1 MPEMSVMSASPADVD
16 ELPLEAAAQWF
27 VSLAEDDGVEA
38 LRRWQLWHDA
48 APAHR
53 QAWEKVERL
62 QSLLAG
68 APLQAAHILRTPV
81 RESRKSKPERKS
93 RRQLLACIGVA
104 FTSGMGWAL
113 LPAAPERAAIR
124 WLASARGERRLVT
137 LPDGGRAWLG
147 SNTRVGLDYDAQRRD
162 IYLAQG
168 VLQLTTGSDA
178 RKRPLRIVSRDG
190 VVRPLGTRLT
200 ISQFAAHSVLTVQQ
214 HAAQVQVPGAALLT
228 VQAGQR
234 VRYAGTGCGRVQPST
249 VADDAWTR
257 GLLMALD
264 TPLPEFAA
272 QFALYSGQAVEVA
285 PALAS
290 RRVSGTY
297 QIDAPERSLQTLAEV
312 LAIRA
317 ERSAAG
323 WRLRPR

>member
-27 VSLAEDDGVEA
+27 VSLAEDGGVEA

-214 HAAQVQVPGAALLT
+214 HTAQVQVPGAALVT

-234 VRYAGTGCGRVQPST
+234 VRYASTGCGRVQPST

>member
-1 MPEMSVMSASPADVD
+1 MSEMSVGAADVD
-16 ELPLEAAAQWF
+16 ELHLEAAAQWF
-27 VSLAEDDGVEA
+27 VALAEDGGADA

-53 QAWEKVERL
+53 QAWAKVERL

-68 APLQAAHILRTPV
+68 APSQAAHLLRAPQQ
-81 RESRKSKPERKS
+81 RKPERLS
-93 RRQLLACIGVA
+93 RRKLMACIGVA
-104 FTSGMGWAL
+104 FTTGMGWAL

-124 WLASARGERRLVT
+124 WLASARGARRLVT

-147 SNTRVGLDYDAQRRD
+147 SNTRVGLDYDGQRRD

-178 RKRPLRIVSRDG
+178 RQRPLRIVSRDG
-190 VVRPLGTRLT
+190 VVRPLGTRLS
-200 ISQFAAHSVLTVQQ
+200 ISQFGAHTVLTVQQ
-214 HAAQVQVPGAALLT
+214 HAAQVQTPGGPM
-228 VQAGQR
+228 VMVRAGQR
-234 VRYAGTGCGRVQPST
+234 VRFANTGCGRVQRAT
-249 VADDAWTR
+249 VADDAWT
-257 GLLMALD
+257 GGVLMALD

-272 QFALYSGQAVEVA
+272 QFALYSGQVIEVA
-285 PALAS
+285 PVLGS

-297 QIDAPERSLQTLAEV
+297 QIDAPQRSLQTLAEV

-317 ERSAAG
+317 EPGAAG

>member
-1 MPEMSVMSASPADVD
+1 MPASPADVD
-16 ELPLEAAAQWF
+16 ELHLEAAAQWF
-27 VSLAEDDGVEA
+27 VSLAEDGGAEA

-68 APLQAAHILRTPV
+68 APLQAAHILREP
-81 RESRKSKPERKS
+81 SRQPQRRKPERTS

-104 FTSGMGWAL
+104 FTTGMGWAL
-113 LPAAPERAAIR
+113 LPAAPERQAIR

-147 SNTRVGLDYDAQRRD
+147 SNTRIGLDYDAQRRD

-178 RKRPLRIVSRDG
+178 MKRPLRIVSRDG
-190 VVRPLGTRLT
+190 MVRPLGTRLT
-200 ISQFAAHSVLTVQQ
+200 VSQFAAHSVLTVQQ
-214 HAAQVQVPGAALLT
+214 HAAQVQAPGAALVT

-234 VRYAGTGCGRVQPST
+234 VRYASTGCGRVQPST

-264 TPLPEFAA
+264 TPLSEFAA

>member
-1 MPEMSVMSASPADVD
+1 MPASPADVE
-16 ELPLEAAAQWF
+16 ELHLEAAAQWF
-27 VSLAEDDGVEA
+27 VSLAEDGGAEA

-68 APLQAAHILRTPV
+68 APLQAAHILREP
-81 RESRKSKPERKS
+81 SRQPQRRKPERTS

-104 FTSGMGWAL
+104 FTIGMGWAL
-113 LPAAPERAAIR
+113 LPAAPERQAIR

-147 SNTRVGLDYDAQRRD
+147 SNTRIGLDYDAQRRD

-178 RKRPLRIVSRDG
+178 MKRPLRIVSRDG
-190 VVRPLGTRLT
+190 MVRPLGTRLT
-200 ISQFAAHSVLTVQQ
+200 VSQFAAHSVLTVQQ
-214 HAAQVQVPGAALLT
+214 HAAQVQAPGAALVT

-234 VRYAGTGCGRVQPST
+234 VRYASTGCGRVQPST

-264 TPLPEFAA
+264 TPLSEFAA

-323 WRLRPR
+323 WQLRPR

>member
-1 MPEMSVMSASPADVD
+1 MSLVPADVD
-16 ELPLEAAAQWF
+16 ERHLEAAADWF
-27 VSLAEDDGVEA
+27 VTLAEDGGADA
-38 LRRWQLWHDA
+38 LRRWQLWIDA
-48 APAHR
+48 APAHQ
-53 QAWEKVERL
+53 QAWAKVERL

-81 RESRKSKPERKS
+81 HESRKRKPERQS
-93 RRQLLACIGVA
+93 RRQLMACIGVA
-104 FTSGMGWAL
+104 FTTGMGWAL
-113 LPAAPERAAIR
+113 LPAAPERAPIR

-137 LPDGGRAWLG
+137 LPDGARAWLG
-147 SNTRVGLDYDAQRRD
+147 SNTRVGLDYDGDKRT

-178 RKRPLRIVSRDG
+178 KKRPLRIISRDG

-200 ISQFAAHSVLTVQQ
+200 ISQFAAHTMLTVQQ
-214 HAAQVQVPGAALLT
+214 HAAQVQTPGGPVVT
-228 VQAGQR
+228 VNAGQR
-234 VRYAGTGCGRVQPST
+234 VRFASSGCGRVQRSP
-249 VADDAWTR
+249 VADDAWTK

-272 QFALYSGQAVEVA
+272 QFALHSGQAVEVA
-285 PALAS
+285 PLLAS

-297 QIDAPERSLQTLAEV
+297 QIDAPEVSLQTLAEV

-317 ERSAAG
+317 ERSGAG

>member
-1 MPEMSVMSASPADVD
+1 MSASPADVD

-27 VSLAEDDGVEA
+27 VSLAEDGGVEA

>member
-1 MPEMSVMSASPADVD
+1 MSEMSLSNTDVED
-16 ELPLEAAAQWF
+16 PHLEAAAEWF
-27 VSLAEDDGVEA
+27 VSLAEEGGAEA
-38 LRRWQLWHDA
+38 LRRWQLWIDA
-48 APAHR
+48 APAHQ
-53 QAWEKVERL
+53 QAWAKVERL

-68 APLQAAHILRTPV
+68 APLQAAHILRTPM
-81 RESRKSKPERKS
+81 RESQKPERKS
-93 RRQLLACIGVA
+93 RRQLMACIGVA
-104 FTSGMGWAL
+104 FTTGMGWAL
-113 LPAAPERAAIR
+113 LPDAPERAPIR

-147 SNTRVGLDYDAQRRD
+147 SNTRVGLDYDGDKRD

-178 RKRPLRIVSRDG
+178 RQRPLRIVSRDG
-190 VVRPLGTRLT
+190 VVRPLGTRFT
-200 ISQFAAHSVLTVQQ
+200 ISQFASHSVLTVQQ
-214 HAAQVQVPGAALLT
+214 HAAQVQTPGRPVVT
-228 VQAGQR
+228 VNAGQR
-234 VRYAGTGCGRVQPST
+234 VRFASSGCGRVQLSP

-312 LAIRA
+312 LDLRA
-317 ERSAAG
+317 ERSASG

>member
-1 MPEMSVMSASPADVD
+1 MSASPADVD

-27 VSLAEDDGVEA
+27 VSLAEDGGAEA

-113 LPAAPERAAIR
+113 LPAAPERAPIR
-124 WLASARGERRLVT
+124 WLASARGERRLVA

>member
-1 MPEMSVMSASPADVD
+1 MPASPADVD
-16 ELPLEAAAQWF
+16 ELHLEAAAQWF
-27 VSLAEDDGVEA
+27 VSLAEDGGAEA

-68 APLQAAHILRTPV
+68 APLQAAHILREP
-81 RESRKSKPERKS
+81 SRQPQRRKPERTS

-104 FTSGMGWAL
+104 FTTGMGWAL
-113 LPAAPERAAIR
+113 LPAAPERQAIR

-147 SNTRVGLDYDAQRRD
+147 SNTRIGLDYDAQRRD

-178 RKRPLRIVSRDG
+178 MKRPLRIVSRDG

-200 ISQFAAHSVLTVQQ
+200 VSQFAAHSVLTVQQ
-214 HAAQVQVPGAALLT
+214 HAAQVQAPGAPLVT

-234 VRYAGTGCGRVQPST
+234 VRYASTGCGRVQPST

-264 TPLPEFAA
+264 TPLSEFAA

>member
-1 MPEMSVMSASPADVD
+1 MSASPADVD

-27 VSLAEDDGVEA
+27 VSLAEDGGVEA

-214 HAAQVQVPGAALLT
+214 HAAQVQVPGAALVT

-234 VRYAGTGCGRVQPST
+234 VRYASTGCGRVQPST

-297 QIDAPERSLQTLAEV
+297 QIDAPERSLQTLADV

>member
-1 MPEMSVMSASPADVD
+1 MSASPADVD

-27 VSLAEDDGVEA
+27 VSLAEDGGVEA

-200 ISQFAAHSVLTVQQ
+200 ISQFAAHSVLMVQQ
-214 HAAQVQVPGAALLT
+214 HAAQVQVPGAALVT

-234 VRYAGTGCGRVQPST
+234 VRYASTGCGRVQPST

>member
-1 MPEMSVMSASPADVD
+1 MAASTAEVD
-16 ELPLEAAAQWF
+16 ELHLAAAADWF
-27 VSLAEDDGVEA
+27 VSLADDGGAEA
-38 LRRWQLWHDA
+38 LHRWQLWHDA

-68 APLQAAHILRTPV
+68 APLQAAHLLREPARQPQRRT
-81 RESRKSKPERKS
+81 SERTS

-104 FTSGMGWAL
+104 FTTGMGWAL
-113 LPAAPERAAIR
+113 LPAAPERAPIR

-147 SNTRVGLDYDAQRRD
+147 SNTRVGLDYDAHRRD

-178 RKRPLRIVSRDG
+178 RQRPLRIVSRDG
-190 VVRPLGTRLT
+190 VVRPLGTRLS

-214 HAAQVQVPGAALLT
+214 HAAQVQTSSGPVVT

-234 VRYAGTGCGRVQPST
+234 VRFASTGCGRVQRSP

-317 ERSAAG
+317 ERSAVG

>member
-1 MPEMSVMSASPADVD
+1 MSEMSLSATDADD
-16 ELPLEAAAQWF
+16 LHLEAAAEWF
-27 VSLAEDDGVEA
+27 VSLAEEGGADT

-48 APAHR
+48 APAHQ
-53 QAWEKVERL
+53 QAWAKVERL

-68 APLQAAHILRTPV
+68 APLQAAHVLRVPV
-81 RESRKSKPERKS
+81 REAQKPERRS
-93 RRQLLACIGVA
+93 RRQLMACIGVA
-104 FTSGMGWAL
+104 FTAGMGWAL
-113 LPAAPERAAIR
+113 LPAAPERAPIR

-137 LPDGGRAWLG
+137 LPDGARAWLG
-147 SNTRVGLDYDAQRRD
+147 SNTRVGLAYDGQRRD

-178 RKRPLRIVSRDG
+178 RQRPLRIVSRDG

-200 ISQFAAHSVLTVQQ
+200 ISQFAAHTVLTVQQ
-214 HAAQVQVPGAALLT
+214 HAAQVQASGGTMAT
-228 VQAGQR
+228 VRAGQR
-234 VRYAGTGCGRVQPST
+234 VRFASTGCGRVQQAT

-264 TPLPEFAA
+264 MPLPEFAA
-272 QFALYSGQAVEVA
+272 QFALYSGQVVEVA

-297 QIDAPERSLQTLAEV
+297 QIDAPERSLATLAEV
-312 LAIRA
+312 LDLRA
-317 ERSAAG
+317 ERSASG

>member
-1 MPEMSVMSASPADVD
+1 MSASPADVD

-113 LPAAPERAAIR
+113 LPAAPERAPIR
-124 WLASARGERRLVT
+124 WLASARGERRLVA

-272 QFALYSGQAVEVA
+272 QFALYSGQAVEVV

>member
-1 MPEMSVMSASPADVD
+1 MSEMSLSTTDVED
-16 ELPLEAAAQWF
+16 LHLEAAAEWF
-27 VSLAEDDGVEA
+27 VSLAEEGGAEA
-38 LRRWQLWHDA
+38 LRRWQLWIDA
-48 APAHR
+48 APAHQ
-53 QAWEKVERL
+53 QAWAKVERL

-68 APLQAAHILRTPV
+68 APLQAAHILCTPV
-81 RESRKSKPERKS
+81 REARKNKPERKS
-93 RRQLLACIGVA
+93 RRQLMACIGVA
-104 FTSGMGWAL
+104 FTTGMGWAL
-113 LPAAPERAAIR
+113 LPAAPERAPIR

-147 SNTRVGLDYDAQRRD
+147 SNTRVGLDYDGDKRD

-178 RKRPLRIVSRDG
+178 RQRPLRIVSRDG
-190 VVRPLGTRLT
+190 VVRPLGTRFT
-200 ISQFAAHSVLTVQQ
+200 ISQFAAHTMLTVQQ
-214 HAAQVQVPGAALLT
+214 HAAQVQTPGGPVVT
-228 VQAGQR
+228 VNAGQR
-234 VRYAGTGCGRVQPST
+234 VRFASTGCGRVQLSP